1 MKVYRVFE
9 VNHFNNSESGVI
21 YYSSKAKA
29 LKEFNERYDS
39 VKKSECYHII
49 EEETIKGNLYTKMFT
64 YKADGYIPIK
74 YTVYLQAHDVY

>member
-9 VNHFNNSESGVI
+9 INHFNNIESGVI

-39 VKKSECYHII
+39 IKKSECYHII

-64 YKADGYIPIK
+64 YKVDGYIPIK

>member
-1 MKVYRVFE
+1 MKFYRVFE
-9 VNHFNNSESGVI
+9 INHFNNIESGVI

-39 VKKSECYHII
+39 IKKSECYHII
-49 EEETIKGNLYTKMFT
+49 EEETIKGNLYTKIFT
-64 YKADGYIPIK
+64 YKVDGCIPIK

>member
-9 VNHFNNSESGVI
+9 KNHFNNIESGVI

-39 VKKSECYHII
+39 IKKSECYHII
-49 EEETIKGNLYTKMFT
+49 EEETIEGNLYTKIFT
-64 YKADGYIPIK
+64 YKVDGYIPIK
-74 YTVYLQAHDVY
+74 HTVYLQAHDVY